1 MFVRIDYFMKLVEVE
16 ALATIKEAKILNFVC
31 KNIVCRFG
39 IPKTIISNNGRHF
52 DSQGFYSFC
61 SNISIKNKFSSSGHP
76 QADGQTEVKNRT
88 LFKIIKAW
96 LKGEKRAWHNKLPSV
111 LWAYQTIAR
120 TPTGETLFNL
130 TYYMEAVIF
139 VKIGVTSLRREYF
152 RENGN
157 DDQLKLNLDCL
168 DEVRDKA
175 S

>member
-1 MFVRIDYFMKLVEVE
+1 M
-16 ALATIKEAKILNFVC
+16 
-31 KNIVCRFG
+31 
-39 IPKTIISNNGRHF
+39 
-52 DSQGFYSFC
+52 
-61 SNISIKNKFSSSGHP
+61 
-76 QADGQTEVKNRT
+76 
-88 LFKIIKAW
+88 
-96 LKGEKRAWHNKLPSV
+96 
-111 LWAYQTIAR
+111 
-120 TPTGETLFNL
+120 FNL